1 MTAVHLGVVSTYPP
15 REDGIATFTRDLVQ
29 AIRAPR
35 AHISAR
41 IAAISEPD
49 SFYAYPPLVRW
60 EIEQGDPE
68 SYAAAGRDLS
78 RARVDAVLLQHE
90 FGLYGVWGEP
100 LVDYTEHLLRTLRR
114 PLVTTLHT
122 VLPQP
127 RRDIRDTIR
136 RLAEASIAVVV
147 MVNTGAKILAEEYE
161 IDRARL
167 VVIPH
172 GVPDT
177 PIGDTEQAKR
187 ALRLSGHTVICTFGL
202 LSRNKGI
209 ENAIRAL
216 PAIRERYPD
225 VLYLV
230 MGETHPS
237 VRRYEGESY
246 RQELVALARELGV
259 SRQVRFIN
267 EYLEQRSLIA
277 YLRATDIYVT
287 PYHDRS
293 QITSGTLSYALGC
306 GRAIVST
313 PYVYA
318 AEALAEGRGLLAE
331 FDSPESIAR
340 CVQLYLDDPKFREDT
355 KARAT
360 AYGRAMAWPRVGARY
375 AEMLQRIA
383 DGQREPPFLAPA
395 DGVNGQ
401 SGLNGLTSQHGAE
414 GRGRDVP
421 AHGVGSRR

>member
-15 REDGIATFTRDLVQ
+15 REDGIATFTRDLVR

-35 AHISAR
+35 SHITAR
-41 IAAISEPD
+41 IAAISDPD

-68 SYAAAGRDLS
+68 SYAAAGRVLS
-78 RARVDAVLLQHE
+78 RARVDVVSLQHE
-90 FGLYGVWGEP
+90 FGLFGVWGEP
-100 LVDYTEHLLRTLRR
+100 LVDHAEYLLRTLRR

-127 RRDIRDTIR
+127 RHDVRDTIR
-136 RLAEASIAVVV
+136 RLAAASVAVVV
-147 MVNTGAKILAEEYE
+147 MVNMGAKILVEDYE
-161 IDRARL
+161 IERAKL

-172 GVPDT
+172 GVPEAPSDSS
-177 PIGDTEQAKR
+177 EQAKR
-187 ALRLSGHTVICTFGL
+187 ALRLNGHTVICTFGL
-202 LSRNKGI
+202 LSRSKGI
-209 ENAIRAL
+209 ENVISAL

-230 MGETHPS
+230 MGETHPF

-277 YLRATDIYVT
+277 YLRATDIYIT
-287 PYHDRS
+287 PYHDRN

-340 CVQLYLDDPKFREDT
+340 CVLLYLDDPKFRADVQ
-355 KARAT
+355 ARAT
-360 AYGRAMAWPRVGARY
+360 AYGHAMAWPRVGARY
-375 AEMLQRIA
+375 AEMLERITA
-383 DGQREPPFLAPA
+383 GQREPPFITAPDPNA
-395 DGVNGQ
+395 DATDAAAAPFGQPAGV
-401 SGLNGLTSQHGAE
+401 A
-414 GRGRDVP
+414 RV
-421 AHGVGSRR
+421 